1 VSRQFKKAVSK
12 KKRIAVISKLEF
24 DLLEGGD
31 WSVICAALI
40 HEREAMLAEAE
51 FFSFEK
57 NSMKDAVRVATFR
70 DKARRVNDVLVKL
83 NHPGA
88 IKGPV
93 Q

>member
-1 VSRQFKKAVSK
+1 MKRAAV
-12 KKRIAVISKLEF
+12 VSKLEF

-40 HEREAMLAEAE
+40 HEREAMLAEADV
-51 FFSFEK
+51 FVGGK
-57 NSMKDAVRVATFR
+57 TKKDGERVATFR

-88 IKGPV
+88 MKGPV